1 MTSVKALEASI
12 IDHNVKLVVVDSI
25 AALAR
30 SEFSRDK
37 IVDRQQLLGM
47 PLKHQITCMSTCPKN
62 HWWLNEQ
69 AMTKAKMMLMA
80 DNFCLFALSHISVV

>member
-1 MTSVKALEASI
+1 MQALEASI
-12 IDHNVKLVVVDSI
+12 IDHNVKLVVVDSV

-47 PLKHQITCMSTCPKN
+47 PLKHQTTCVSTCPKI
-62 HWWLNEQ
+62 H
-69 AMTKAKMMLMA
+69 
-80 DNFCLFALSHISVV
+80 